1 MARLWHLLLL
11 CWAWSPLCLPSSVSF
26 IGTPQECE
34 KAHFVPGY
42 NLGGEG
48 FDIVTMERKGAYV
61 IDTETWKI
69 GNGTCK
75 MYRNRYMNREKQKVP
90 VAVVDWRTLPKC
102 SLKVSSVVYDS
113 VETLVNDS
121 TSSVSN
127 NWKIGLDIPVDPS
140 VTVGVGFG
148 GSHSRDSTFAM
159 KKSKQDRYTFLHHS
173 INCHYYG
180 YRLATSPPLSLE
192 LKSAVDSIPP
202 YSSKTAPL
210 YHNLIDTYGTHYIT
224 QVSLGG
230 EIKATTAVRT
240 CMATMNGLTDTDVS
254 DCLSV
259 EASATFANSARIKAE
274 YEHCQRKK
282 KKLGSNQSFSS
293 SFNERHTEAIGGDI
307 DGGDILFVGQSDP
320 SVYKNW
326 LISLKTI
333 PDVVQ
338 YNLKPLHTILPL
350 NHRARAGL
358 KQEVEQYIKKNA
370 VLKKC
375 SETCKI
381 GHRSNVRDPCACVC
395 NSNQNVKSNCCPA
408 GKGFAT
414 LKVFKL
420 YAEGLY
426 GDDWSQTDGS
436 VEVTYGDQRKRTD
449 IISNDD
455 NPKWR
460 ETFEFGTITINMK
473 DKLTFAVYDEDT
485 YWNSDLLGECS
496 FDLRAGKVS
505 DSCMLNHGTF
515 FFSYIVE
522 CAPSLSG
529 NQCQEYIP
537 SPMSPSLAEVFHTR
551 NGVLLGE
558 IGNKYEKPIP
568 IACTASMRS
577 SCRAPSS
584 AWLATLLA
592 PSPLATNK
600 GTNKEYGT

>member
-1 MARLWHLLLL
+1 MARLWHFLLL

-69 GNGTCK
+69 GNGTCR
-75 MYRNRYMNREKQKVP
+75 MYSNSYMNREKQKVP
-90 VAVVDWRTLPKC
+90 VAVVDWRMLPKC

-113 VETLVNDS
+113 VESLVNDS

-127 NWKIGLDIPVDPS
+127 NWKIGLEIPVDPS
-140 VTVGVGFG
+140 VKLGVGFG

-159 KKSKQDRYTFLHHS
+159 KKSKQDHYTFMHHS
-173 INCHYYG
+173 VNCKFYG
-180 YRLATSPPLSLE
+180 YRLATSPPLSHE
-192 LKSAVDSIPP
+192 FKSAVDSLPP
-202 YSSKTAPL
+202 YASNSGPL
-210 YHNLIDTYGTHYIT
+210 YRNLIDTYGTHYIT

-230 EIKATTAVRT
+230 EIKATTAVRA
-240 CMATMNGLTDTDVS
+240 CKATMNGLKDTEVG

-259 EASATFANSARIKAE
+259 EASASFASSASIKAM
-274 YEHCQRKK
+274 YEHCQKK
-282 KKLGSNQSFSS
+282 KNKLGSDQSFSS

-307 DGGDILFVGQSDP
+307 NGADILFQGQSDP
-320 SVYKNW
+320 SVYKSW
-326 LISLKTI
+326 LSSLKTT

-338 YNLKPLHTILPL
+338 YSLKPLHTILPL
-350 NHRARAGL
+350 NHPATAGL
-358 KQEVEQYIKKNA
+358 KREVEQYIRRNA

-381 GHRSNVRDPCACVC
+381 GHRSNVRDPCACAC

-420 YAEGLY
+420 YANDLH
-426 GDDWSQTDGS
+426 GDKWTQTDGS
-436 VEVTYGDQRKRTD
+436 VMVTYGEKKMRTN
-449 IISNDD
+449 IISNND

-460 ETFEFGTITINMK
+460 ETFEFGTITINMQ
-473 DKLTFAVYDEDT
+473 DKLTFTVYDEDT
-485 YWNSDLLGECS
+485 YWNSDKLGMCS
-496 FDLRAGKVS
+496 FDLHRGKVS

-522 CAPSLSG
+522 CAPSLGG

-551 NGVLLGE
+551 NGVLLGQ
-558 IGNKYEKPIP
+558 IGKKF
-568 IACTASMRS
+568 A
-577 SCRAPSS
+577 
-584 AWLATLLA
+584 
-592 PSPLATNK
+592 
-600 GTNKEYGT
+600 

>member
-1 MARLWHLLLL
+1 MHLWHVLLL

-69 GNGTCK
+69 GNGSCR
-75 MYRNRYMNREKQKVP
+75 MYCNRYMNGEKQKVP

-180 YRLATSPPLSLE
+180 YRLATSPPLSQE
-192 LKSAVDSIPP
+192 FQPAVDSIPP

-230 EIKATTAVRT
+230 EIKASTAVRT

-282 KKLGSNQSFSS
+282 NKLGSNQTFSS

-307 DGGDILFVGQSDP
+307 DGGDILFAGQSDP
-320 SVYKNW
+320 SAYKNW
-326 LISLKTI
+326 LISLKSI

-350 NHRARAGL
+350 NHPARAGL
-358 KQEVEQYIKKNA
+358 KREVEQYIKKNA

-381 GHRSNVRDPCACVC
+381 GHRSNARDPCACVC
-395 NSNQNVKSNCCPA
+395 NSNQNIKSNCCPA
-408 GKGFAT
+408 GKGLAT

-420 YAEGLY
+420 YAKGLY
-426 GDDWSQTDGS
+426 GDKWTQTDGS
-436 VEVTYGDQRKRTD
+436 VEVTYGDQKKRTD

-455 NPKWR
+455 NPRWR

-473 DKLTFAVYDEDT
+473 NKLKFAVYDEDT

-537 SPMSPSLAEVFHTR
+537 SAMSPSLAEVFHTR
-551 NGVLLGE
+551 NGVLLGK
-558 IGNKYEKPIP
+558 IGNKYEE
-568 IACTASMRS
+568 S
-577 SCRAPSS
+577 
-584 AWLATLLA
+584 LAVNCQGKTTELFLV
-592 PSPLATNK
+592 
-600 GTNKEYGT
+600 